1 MNDVDTSFLDFIPRL
16 QLDLDWD
23 LFPEIN
29 QPPPQRET
37 QNSPAAFTEPAF
49 DMPELPVSNPPR
61 NNPASDNRSESAI
74 IPETVIQFIPREE
87 DLADEID
94 ESDSHLPRW
103 DMLN

>member
-1 MNDVDTSFLDFIPRL
+1 MSDVDTSFLDFIPRL

-29 QPPPQRET
+29 QPVTPREN
-37 QNSPAAFTEPAF
+37 QNLPLVFSEPLSETS
-49 DMPELPVSNPPR
+49 ELPSNLPR
-61 NNPASDNRSESAI
+61 NNPTSDNRSEPAI
-74 IPETVIQFIPREE
+74 IPDTIIQFIPREE

-94 ESDSHLPRW
+94 EGDNHLPRW